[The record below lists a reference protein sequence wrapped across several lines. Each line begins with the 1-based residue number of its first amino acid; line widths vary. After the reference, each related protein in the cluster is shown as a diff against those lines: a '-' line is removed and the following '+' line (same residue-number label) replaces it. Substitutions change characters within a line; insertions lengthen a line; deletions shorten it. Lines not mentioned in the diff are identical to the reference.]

1 MFYTSVAQGPSIG
14 STRSVRLP
22 LLLQCHVDP
31 ILSQVVML
39 LYSLMVAI
47 VEIPIYN
54 RSSQPAVPGSL
65 DLPFIDLHV
74 LDLLD

>member
-1 MFYTSVAQGPSIG
+1 M
-14 STRSVRLP
+14 RLP

-65 DLPFIDLHV
+65 DLLFIDLHV